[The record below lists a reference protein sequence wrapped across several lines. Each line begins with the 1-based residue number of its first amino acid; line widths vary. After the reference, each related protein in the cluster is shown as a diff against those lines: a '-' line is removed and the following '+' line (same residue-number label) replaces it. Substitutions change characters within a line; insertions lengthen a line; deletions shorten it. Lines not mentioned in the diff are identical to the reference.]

1 MLSVVNEEVQIANV
15 TVQLMGMLQEV
26 VVVVQEAKEER
37 RLAVSFIP
45 KK

>member
-26 VVVVQEAKEER
+26 VVVVQEAKEET
-37 RLAVSFIP
+37 RLAASFIP

>member
-26 VVVVQEAKEER
+26 VVVQEAQEER
-37 RLAVSFIP
+37 RLAASFIP